1 MFQEIFGS
9 SSPRVLDNLSSS
21 IGLPYFHGQ
30 IRRDFWNVPEKDTI
44 EGEKEHEQRRGSR
57 LLIATVVAGITFA
70 ATFVDTGASGSKG
83 KRIEFQVFYFLN
95 VLSLVF
101 SFFVIYNEIVGKNL
115 VMPTRSASKFAR
127 LSVSAMLVAN
137 AAWFSATQHGDTK
150 LSLRGSVK
158 FIISKTFLFLYLYF
172 LPEFNEALRVKEKQR
187 QLYNRGFS
195 FSVSYVLAYIRKKF
209 QKQHAL

>member
-70 ATFVDTGASGSKG
+70 ATFVDTGASGSNG

-115 VMPTRSASKFAR
+115 VMPTRSASKFTR

-150 LSLRGSVK
+150 LRGIVEDHRDKKGNHPHPYSSLFTEPR
-158 FIISKTFLFLYLYF
+158 
-172 LPEFNEALRVKEKQR
+172 
-187 QLYNRGFS
+187 
-195 FSVSYVLAYIRKKF
+195 
-209 QKQHAL
+209 